1 MKNRSRITFLTAYSK
16 LLLLSLIIL
25 LWAFAAS
32 MRVHANEAVPLTVSA
47 NEVTLS
53 DTVDTA
59 SRTDSAAVYTVINI
73 ENSDLLYNLE
83 PFEMVRRSSQNTE
96 PLFYHIFNNNLLNV
110 TAVIEDSAG
119 TITTR
124 TLSVSW
130 SCWDDSTTVTDTTV
144 CGEYIET
151 GSIQLPDDSYAW
163 GEGVF
168 SELTLLVRV
177 YDPQEPVEIVSLEEV
192 WNEFDTA
199 FSLEQNG
206 SIEDLLENENNSIS
220 LQTAWSC
227 YDANGNEYLCPVIY
241 NTEAVK
247 EDTVGIYDISVT
259 FEAPLN
265 CRFSDALTV
274 PSYSIPVTV
283 QAPGHPRLDVSYIS
297 PNYDFIIFPWISSG
311 INLDTMEVWMS
322 ENDGEWRMLEL
333 DWEAYIYDAMLNLYA
348 FLLTEGSSYQ
358 IQVKYEGGQTGIAS
372 FTYEWDMLSG
382 KEYIDGDRDGGDT
395 NGNPP
400 KDSDENISESENT
413 DNNPSKPS
421 TEDANTENTLPE
433 NSTKYE
439 DSSTETENN
448 STDISSGTVTS
459 NPETVETLPPS
470 LATTTL
476 PKETSDNHKS
486 IPDDMGKEPAV
497 KTPVPSDTLSDREK
511 PYLFGSEITLMLENL
526 GSARFSEETIMLD
539 IPADAITSL
548 GIGDTDQLLVTILPL
563 QNNGFS
569 IDILK
574 NDIAITTLSSMQVS
588 LPYQPA
594 PNTTPVLMNEYDEKV
609 SSGEYRPDTGIVTF
623 TINETGIF
631 YIQDEA
637 VPMQDSFNDN
647 TLTEAEITAPE
658 KGNDNSGF
666 KMIATVVTVTTTGSA
681 AGAAIYVYNIK
692 RRL

>member
-32 MRVHANEAVPLTVSA
+32 TRVHANEAVPLTVSA

-124 TLSVSW
+124 TLPVSW
-130 SCWDDSTTVTDTTV
+130 SFWDDSTTVTDTTV
-144 CGEYIET
+144 CGEYIEN
-151 GSIQLPDDSYAW
+151 GSIQLPDDSYTW
-163 GEGVF
+163 GEGVL

-220 LQTAWSC
+220 LQTAWPC
-227 YDANGNEYLCPVIY
+227 YDTNGNEYLCPVIY

-247 EDTVGIYDISVT
+247 EDTVGIYDIAVT

-265 CRFSDALTV
+265 CRFSDTLTV

-297 PNYDFIIFPWISSG
+297 PNYDFIIFPWITSG

-322 ENDGEWRMLEL
+322 ENDGEWRMLEP
-333 DWEAYIYDAMLNLYA
+333 DWEAYVYDAMLNLYA

-382 KEYIDGDRDGGDT
+382 KEYIEGDRDGGDT
-395 NGNPP
+395 DGNLP
-400 KDSDENISESENT
+400 KDSGADSDKDENSDSEDKDSDVNSPAQTPEPVVPT
-413 DNNPSKPS
+413 AQTQTPLQEVPSADP
-421 TEDANTENTLPE
+421 ENTLSDIDNASVP
-433 NSTKYE
+433 
-439 DSSTETENN
+439 DAPVH
-448 STDISSGTVTS
+448 TDI
-459 NPETVETLPPS
+459 
-470 LATTTL
+470 A
-476 PKETSDNHKS
+476 SDR
-486 IPDDMGKEPAV
+486 KEP
-497 KTPVPSDTLSDREK
+497 
-511 PYLFGSEITLMLENL
+511 YLLGSELNLMIQSM
-526 GSARFSEETIMLD
+526 GSARFSKDAIMLD
-539 IPADAITSL
+539 IPESAIAAL
-548 GIGDTDQLLVTILPL
+548 GISNTDRLLVTILPL
-563 QNNGFS
+563 KNNGFS

-574 NDIAITTLSSMQVS
+574 NDIAVTTVSSMQIA
-588 LPYQPA
+588 LPYQPVE
-594 PNTTPVLMNEYDEKV
+594 NTTPVLINTDGTIIAAGSYNT
-609 SSGEYRPDTGIVTF
+609 STGLVTF
-623 TINETGIF
+623 TINETGTF
-631 YIQDEA
+631 YIQNEA
-637 VPMQDSFNDN
+637 VPMQDNFNDN